1 MRKNWKEWMA
11 VLLAASLTT
20 SFITGCG
27 SEGQKETAAQA
38 IESAEGAAE
47 SSQAEGSQAETAE
60 SQTGEQAETGE
71 SSEKNSDSQNGITVV
86 DQAGREVTL
95 DEPADKLVSSYYI
108 STALLIAL
116 GCEDDLVGI
125 EKKGETRQLYHMAAP
140 ELLELPAVGSG
151 KGINI
156 EETAALEPDV
166 VILPKR
172 LQESAASFEA
182 LDIPVIIV
190 NPETQEEFEECIGL
204 LAEIT
209 GTEKTGEELL
219 NYYHEKMEFARELTK
234 DAEKPLVYLASG
246 SDYLST
252 CTSKMYQNDL
262 ISMAGGLNVSGEL
275 DDTYWAEISAEQ
287 LAAWNPEYIFGVSYA
302 EYGLDSFTENEAL
315 AEVEAVKK
323 GQVYTFPSTIEA
335 WDYPTPS
342 SVLGVL
348 WLTNVLHPDLYSTED
363 YKKEAVE
370 FYQKFFDIQVSDE
383 DLGLQ

>member
-1 MRKNWKEWMA
+1 MRKIWKKWMA

-20 SFITGCG
+20 SFITGCK

-38 IESAEGAAE
+38 AESAEGAAE
-47 SSQAEGSQAETAE
+47 S
-60 SQTGEQAETGE
+60 QTEEQAETEE
-71 SSEKNSDSQNGITVV
+71 SSEANSDNPSGITVV

-95 DEPADKLVSSYYI
+95 EEPADKLVSSYYI

-116 GCEDDLVGI
+116 GCEDDLAGI
-125 EKKGETRQLYHMAAP
+125 EKKGETRQLYRMAAP

-151 KGINI
+151 KGINV

-190 NPETQEEFEECIGL
+190 NPETQEEFEECISL
-204 LAEIT
+204 LATIT
-209 GTEKTGEELL
+209 GTEQTGEELL

-275 DDTYWAEISAEQ
+275 EDTYWAEISAEQ

-302 EYGLDSFTENEAL
+302 EYGLDSFMENEAL

>member
-1 MRKNWKEWMA
+1 MRKIWKKWMA

-20 SFITGCG
+20 SFITGCK

-38 IESAEGAAE
+38 AESAEGAAE
-47 SSQAEGSQAETAE
+47 S
-60 SQTGEQAETGE
+60 QTEEQAETEE
-71 SSEKNSDSQNGITVV
+71 SSEANSDNPSGITVV

-95 DEPADKLVSSYYI
+95 EEPADKLVSSYYI

-116 GCEDDLVGI
+116 GCEDDLAGI
-125 EKKGETRQLYHMAAP
+125 EKKGETRQLYRMAAP

-151 KGINI
+151 KGINV

-190 NPETQEEFEECIGL
+190 NPETQEEFEECISL
-204 LAEIT
+204 LATVT
-209 GTEKTGEELL
+209 GTEQTGEELL

-275 DDTYWAEISAEQ
+275 EDTYWAEISAEQ

-323 GQVYTFPSTIEA
+323 EQVYTFPSTIEA

>member
-1 MRKNWKEWMA
+1 MRKIWKKWMA

-20 SFITGCG
+20 SFITGCK

-38 IESAEGAAE
+38 AESAEGAAE
-47 SSQAEGSQAETAE
+47 S
-60 SQTGEQAETGE
+60 QTEEQAETEE
-71 SSEKNSDSQNGITVV
+71 SSEANSDNPSGITVV

-95 DEPADKLVSSYYI
+95 EEPADKLVSSYYI

-116 GCEDDLVGI
+116 GCEDDLAGI

-151 KGINI
+151 KGINV

-190 NPETQEEFEECIGL
+190 NPETQEEFEECISL
-204 LAEIT
+204 LATVT
-209 GTEKTGEELL
+209 GTEQTGEELL

-275 DDTYWAEISAEQ
+275 EDTYWAEISAEQ

>member
-1 MRKNWKEWMA
+1 MRKIWKKWMA

-20 SFITGCG
+20 SFITGCK

-38 IESAEGAAE
+38 AESAEGAAE
-47 SSQAEGSQAETAE
+47 S
-60 SQTGEQAETGE
+60 QTEEQAETEE
-71 SSEKNSDSQNGITVV
+71 SSEANSDNPSGITVV

-95 DEPADKLVSSYYI
+95 EEPADKLVSSYYI

-116 GCEDDLVGI
+116 GCEDDLAGI
-125 EKKGETRQLYHMAAP
+125 EKKGETRQLYRMAAP

-151 KGINI
+151 KGINV

-190 NPETQEEFEECIGL
+190 NPETQEEFEECISL
-204 LAEIT
+204 LATVT
-209 GTEKTGEELL
+209 GTEQTGEELL

-275 DDTYWAEISAEQ
+275 EDTYWAEISAEQ

>member
-1 MRKNWKEWMA
+1 MRKIWKKWMA

-20 SFITGCG
+20 SFITGCK

-38 IESAEGAAE
+38 VESAEGAAE
-47 SSQAEGSQAETAE
+47 S
-60 SQTGEQAETGE
+60 QTEEQAETEE
-71 SSEKNSDSQNGITVV
+71 SSEANSDSQNGITVV

-95 DEPADKLVSSYYI
+95 DAPADKLVSSYYI

-116 GCEDDLVGI
+116 GCEDDLAGI

-151 KGINI
+151 KGINV

-190 NPETQEEFEECIGL
+190 NPETQEEFEECISL
-204 LAEIT
+204 LATVT
-209 GTEKTGEELL
+209 GTEQTGEELL

-275 DDTYWAEISAEQ
+275 EDTYWAEISAEQ

-323 GQVYTFPSTIEA
+323 EQVYTFPSTIEA

>member
-1 MRKNWKEWMA
+1 MRKIWKQSMA
-11 VLLAASLTT
+11 VFLTIAIT
-20 SFITGCG
+20 VSCVTGCG
-27 SEGQKETAAQA
+27 NSGQKETTVQETAKQETEAP
-38 IESAEGAAE
+38 AETEA
-47 SSQAEGSQAETAE
+47 GSQAEE
-60 SQTGEQAETGE
+60 
-71 SSEKNSDSQNGITVV
+71 SQNGITVV

-95 DEPADKLVSSYYI
+95 EKPAGKIVSSYYI

-116 GCEDDLVGI
+116 GCEGNLAGI
-125 EKKGETRQLYHMAAP
+125 EKKGETRRLYHMAAP

-156 EETAALEPDV
+156 EETAALEPDA

-190 NPETQEEFEECIGL
+190 NPETQEEFEECIRL

-209 GTEKTGEELL
+209 GTEETGEELL
-219 NYYHEKMEFARELTK
+219 DYYHEKMEFARELTK
-234 DAEKPLVYLASG
+234 DAGKPSVYLASG

-252 CTSKMYQNDL
+252 CTSRMYQNDL

-275 DDTYWAEISAEQ
+275 EDTYWAEISAEQ

-315 AEVEAVKK
+315 AEVRAVQS
-323 GQVYTFPSTIEA
+323 GQVYTFPSAIEA

-348 WLTNVLHPDLYSTED
+348 WLTSVLHPDLYPTED

>member
-1 MRKNWKEWMA
+1 MRKIWKKWMA

-20 SFITGCG
+20 SFITGCK

-38 IESAEGAAE
+38 AESAEGAAE
-47 SSQAEGSQAETAE
+47 S
-60 SQTGEQAETGE
+60 QTEEQAETEE
-71 SSEKNSDSQNGITVV
+71 SSEANSDSQNGITVV

-95 DEPADKLVSSYYI
+95 DAPADKLVSSYYI

-116 GCEDDLVGI
+116 GCEDDLAGI

-151 KGINI
+151 KGINV

-190 NPETQEEFEECIGL
+190 NPETQEEFEECISL
-204 LAEIT
+204 LATVT
-209 GTEKTGEELL
+209 GTEQTGEELL

-275 DDTYWAEISAEQ
+275 EDTYWAEISAEQ

-323 GQVYTFPSTIEA
+323 EQVYTFPSTIEA